1 MEPVNIN
8 ELNKLKKAELL
19 NKADNY
25 GIRIPENLK
34 LKKEILD
41 FLINEFDDLDL
52 LTINE
57 VNAEKDLEL
66 KVQLKQLELQLAQIN
81 ARQF

>member
-1 MEPVNIN
+1 MEPVNNN
-8 ELNKLKKAELL
+8 ELNKLTKAELL